1 MTDKFSIAKDL
12 RELGLLLSLKGE
24 NQFKTKAYFK
34 GADSLEAIEEELSNL
49 VSENRLTEISGIG
62 KAIAAKVTELFKTG
76 KLAALEQLRSE
87 FPPGLI
93 ELSAVPGLSLEKALV
108 LQKELSLH
116 SLADLKAACKTGLVA
131 NVSGF
136 GKKTEQK
143 ILEGIGSLETRRSL
157 MLISDALEVAEIWSK
172 KILRLP
178 DVKEVSTVGQIRRW
192 LETVDR
198 IEILIATKNIG
209 ATKEALLE
217 LGNFS
222 EISSDVNN
230 EIQFLECTNSQGE
243 TFVFSFSSPERFAEA
258 LFRLTGSK
266 GHVERIE
273 AIAEQKKLQI
283 HSSSETALYES
294 LGLPY
299 IPPELRNNLDE
310 FRSLEDGDDFADL
323 ITIGDI
329 KGMTHC
335 HSTFSDGV
343 NSIEEMA
350 HAADQMGM
358 KYMTCTDHSPTAN
371 YAGGLTLD
379 ELKKQWEEIER
390 VQEKVKVKLLRGTE
404 SDILADGSLDY
415 PDEILEQFDVII
427 ASVHSRMKMDEE
439 QMTTRIIN
447 CMKKPHFKIWGHA
460 LGRLLLRREPFKCRV
475 EDILDVVAESKAAIE
490 INGDPHRLDMAP
502 EWLREARKRKI
513 RFVISTDAHSTSNL
527 HNLRF
532 GVHMARRASIRKQ
545 EVLNT
550 LPLES
555 FSKAVKP

>member
-12 RELGLLLSLKGE
+12 RELGLLLGLKGE

-34 GADSLEAIEEELSNL
+34 GADSLEAIEEELSSL
-49 VSENRLTEISGIG
+49 VAENRLTEISGIG
-62 KAIAAKVTELFKTG
+62 KAIAAKVTELFNTG

-87 FPPGLI
+87 YPPGLI
-93 ELSAVPGLSLEKALV
+93 ELSTVPGLSLEKALV
-108 LQKELSLH
+108 LQKELHLNSV
-116 SLADLKAACKTGLVA
+116 ADLKAACINGLVA
-131 NVSGF
+131 HVSGF

-143 ILEGIGSLETRRSL
+143 ILEGIESLEHRRNL
-157 MLISDALEVAEIWSK
+157 MLIADAIEIAEIWSK
-172 KILRLP
+172 KLLRLP
-178 DVKEVSTVGQIRRW
+178 DVKEVTSVGQIRRW
-192 LETVDR
+192 LEIVDK
-198 IEILIATKNIG
+198 IEILIATKNIA
-209 ATKEALLE
+209 ATKEALIK
-217 LGNFS
+217 LGNFNEVAS
-222 EISSDVNN
+222 GEKDEIH
-230 EIQFLECTNSQGE
+230 FLECASPQGE
-243 TFVFSFSSPERFAEA
+243 TFAFALTTPTDFAYA
-258 LFRLTGSK
+258 LFRLTGSV

-273 AIAEQKKLQI
+273 EIAREKKVQL
-283 HSSSETALYES
+283 HSSSETELYER
-294 LGLPY
+294 LDFPY
-299 IPPELRNNLDE
+299 VPPELRNNLDE
-310 FRSLEDGDDFADL
+310 FALIEDGDDFADL

-343 NSIEEMA
+343 NTIEEMA
-350 HAADQMGM
+350 QAADQMGM

-379 ELKKQWEEIER
+379 QLKKQWEEIER

-415 PDEILEQFDVII
+415 PDKILEQFDVII

-447 CMKKPHFKIWGHA
+447 CMKKPQFKIWGHA
-460 LGRLLLRREPFKCRV
+460 LGRLLLRREPFRCRV
-475 EDILDVVAESKAAIE
+475 EDILDVVAQSNAAIE

-502 EWLREARKRKI
+502 EWLREAHKRKI
-513 RFVISTDAHSTSNL
+513 RFVISTDAHSTNNL

-532 GVHMARRASIRKQ
+532 GVHMARRAGIRQ
-545 EVLNT
+545 YEVLNA

-555 FSKAVKP
+555 FCKAVKP